1 MNYLKYLLFSIFII
15 GMSSCS
21 STQYLTDSLGSV
33 DASQFA
39 SYTLE
44 DNCGDDIN
52 PIMQIRIKNA
62 IQKTL
67 RVRNLTN
74 NENANLLV
82 KYFVKNTNKKYVQE
96 CRDDY
101 LRWEGGRKC
110 IDRVIS
116 YEEGSIVVDMIDTRT
131 NTIIWHGAAYGPS
144 WDRLSDPDK
153 HINGTVSNLL
163 DRFFTPQ

>member
-1 MNYLKYLLFSIFII
+1 MNYIKYLVFSSIII
-15 GMSSCS
+15 GLASCS
-21 STQYLTDSLGSV
+21 STQYLTDSLGDIDS
-33 DASQFA
+33 SQFT
-39 SYTLE
+39 SYSIE

-62 IQKTL
+62 VQKTL
-67 RVRNLTN
+67 RSKNIENTD
-74 NENANLLV
+74 NANLLV

-131 NTIIWHGAAYGPS
+131 NTIIHIDNNTNASAGTNTKNINTIPS
-144 WDRLSDPDK
+144 IPR
-153 HINGTVSNLL
+153 
-163 DRFFTPQ
+163 